1 MYLPGARRPRWP
13 DTNDACSHA
22 AAAAAAARHTLL
34 IDFNKTKQTP
44 STLRQKESF

>member
-13 DTNDACSHA
+13 DTNDATSP
-22 AAAAAAARHTLL
+22 AAAAAARHTLL
-34 IDFNKTKQTP
+34 IDYNKTKQTP